1 MVDIDDEHTKQ
12 MHELRGNEKKK
23 SPISKE
29 FRGRTVSEAE
39 VLGWRARSLLM
50 IEQRKMS
57 KKRTTNKPTLYCI

>member
-29 FRGRTVSEAE
+29 FRGRTVAEAE

-50 IEQRKMS
+50 IE
-57 KKRTTNKPTLYCI
+57 